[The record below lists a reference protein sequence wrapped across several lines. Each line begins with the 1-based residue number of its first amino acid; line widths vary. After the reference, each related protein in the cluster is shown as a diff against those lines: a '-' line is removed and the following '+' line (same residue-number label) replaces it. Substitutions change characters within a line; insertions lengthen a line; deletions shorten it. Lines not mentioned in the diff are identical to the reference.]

1 MAQPLVSVLISN
13 YNYGRYLPRAIDSAL
28 GQTYQPCEIIVI
40 DDGST
45 DDSRQIIE
53 GYGNRIIPILQ
64 SNGGQASALNTGFTA
79 SRGDVICL
87 LDADDV
93 WLPTK
98 VERVVTALK
107 AYPKASVVYH
117 RVQTVDQLEQR
128 RGQPWPPY
136 PVIRGSI
143 AQQVMDT
150 GGWWPF
156 PPSTGLSFP
165 RSFIAKV
172 IPIPELE
179 YHLCADAYLA
189 DLAPFFGEV
198 IGIEDALSLFRIH
211 STNHWSHPI
220 EIQRRSLHSHEL
232 RVKVLNRTLQSTGIQ
247 AQISLQQ
254 HWPYQR
260 LKHNLGEGKSLLM
273 LSQLALNHPWELRLT
288 SRLKL
293 LLDLWIKT
301 IWIKTGWIKHLWKKP
316 RSITNL

>member
-1 MAQPLVSVLISN
+1 MTQPFVSVLISN

-28 GQTYQPCEIIVI
+28 CQTYQCCEILVI

-45 DDSRQIIE
+45 DNSRQIIKS
-53 GYGNRIIPILQ
+53 YGDRIVPILQ
-64 SNGGQASALNTGFTA
+64 SNGGQASAFNAGFAA

-98 VERVVTALK
+98 VERVVAALK
-107 AYPKASVVYH
+107 VYPNASVLYH
-117 RVQTVDQLEQR
+117 RVQTVDQTEQR

-136 PVIRGSI
+136 PVICGSI
-143 AQQVMDT
+143 ARQVVDT

-165 RSFIAKV
+165 RSFLTQV
-172 IPIPELE
+172 MPIPELE
-179 YHLCADAYLA
+179 YRLCADTYLA

-198 IGIEDALSLFRIH
+198 IGIEAALSLFRIH
-211 STNHWSHPI
+211 NTNNWSHPV
-220 EIQRRSLHSHEL
+220 ESQQRSLQFHEL
-232 RVKVLNRTLQSTGIQ
+232 RVEVLNRTLQSAGIQ
-247 AQISLQQ
+247 AQVSLQQ

-260 LKHNLGEGKSLLM
+260 LKHSLGEGRGWLA
-273 LSQLALNHPWELRLT
+273 LSQLALYHPWELRLT

-293 LLDLWIKT
+293 MMNVWIKT